1 MQLNDTG
8 LLRGTWREGWL
19 DVTFAWLSAL
29 RCASMEGC
37 NERPSML
44 FACGSEE
51 SEHARLGSAMSCSGG
66 MLLLEDAEESDFCVW
81 DGMGAW
87 VTGKWGRRR

>member
-1 MQLNDTG
+1 
-8 LLRGTWREGWL
+8 
-19 DVTFAWLSAL
+19 
-29 RCASMEGC
+29 
-37 NERPSML
+37 ML

-51 SEHARLGSAMSCSGG
+51 REHARLGSAMSCSGG

-87 VTGKWGRRR
+87 VTGKWRRRR